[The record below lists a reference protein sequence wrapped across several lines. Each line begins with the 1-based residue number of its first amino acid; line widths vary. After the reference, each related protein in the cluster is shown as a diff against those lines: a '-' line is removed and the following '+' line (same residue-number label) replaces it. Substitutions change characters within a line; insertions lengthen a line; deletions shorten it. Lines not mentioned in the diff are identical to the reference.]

1 MPTQVSVR
9 SQSSLSRWWRTLR
22 VGYWLGWQIESNW
35 PGPLLFF
42 IYSIARPLGGVLIL
56 VFMYHVVAR
65 AGGALNRGLVQGGA
79 AMLGFFVVGTACW
92 PFVVRGMMGT
102 AYSLIS
108 DREHWRTLRYVYISP
123 ISLRAYLVGRALAQ
137 ATSAVAA
144 AAVTLVFGRWVLGV
158 PMHLATIN
166 APYTAAAFVLGI
178 VAVIAL
184 GLIVVSA
191 AVLISGEAWRMPE
204 GVGAALYLVCGAIF
218 PVTVLPPALQAL
230 SQAIPLTWWLEAM
243 RRGLLGPAV
252 DRSLPPLPDPPGLGL
267 RGRRALPW
275 VAAAV
280 VGFTFAERRGPAP
293 WGLSR
298 GGVCS

>member
-1 MPTQVSVR
+1 MLTQVSVR

-35 PGPLLFF
+35 TDPLLFF

-65 AGGALNRGLVQGGA
+65 AGGA

-178 VAVIAL
+178 TAVIAL

-252 DRSLPPLPDPPGLGL
+252 VRSLPQFTDPTVLGFL
-267 RGRRALPW
+267 AMLTALW
-275 VAAAV
+275 VAAALV
-280 VGFTFAERRGPAP
+280 AFTFAERRARQLGI
-293 WGLSR
+293 LDRESMY
-298 GGVCS
+298 

>member
-1 MPTQVSVR
+1 MPTQRASYPWANTLQR
-9 SQSSLSRWWRTLR
+9 GWRTLG

-35 PGPLLFF
+35 PDPLLFF
-42 IYSIARPLGGVLIL
+42 IFSVARPLGGVLIL

-65 AGGALNRGLVQGGA
+65 AGGT
-79 AMLGFFVVGTACW
+79 AMLGFFVVGAACW
-92 PFVVRGMMGT
+92 RFGVRARMGT

-108 DREHWRTLRYVYISP
+108 DREHWKTLRYVYISP

-166 APYTAAAFVLGI
+166 APYTAAAFVLGM
-178 VAVIAL
+178 AWVIAL

-191 AVLISGEAWRMPE
+191 AVLSSGEAWRMPE

-218 PVTVLPPALQAL
+218 PVTVLPPFLQAL
-230 SQAIPLTWWLEAM
+230 SGGIPLTWWLEAM
-243 RRGLLGPAV
+243 RRGLLGAAV
-252 DRSLPPLPDPPGLGL
+252 VRSLPPPPDG
-267 RGRRALPW
+267 RGVGGGGR
-275 VAAAV
+275 VAV
-280 VGFTFAERRGPAP
+280 P
-293 WGLSR
+293 WG
-298 GGVCS
+298 GGGPSARPFGAAGGARRWGRPPEAL

>member
-35 PGPLLFF
+35 TDPLLFF

-65 AGGALNRGLVQGGA
+65 AGGA

-102 AYSLIS
+102 AYCLIS

-178 VAVIAL
+178 GAVIAL

-252 DRSLPPLPDPPGLGL
+252 VRSLPQFTDPTVLGL
-267 RGRRALPW
+267 LAMLTALW
-275 VAAAV
+275 VAAALV
-280 VGFTFAERRGPAP
+280 AFTFAERRARQLGI
-293 WGLSR
+293 LDRESMY
-298 GGVCS
+298 

>member
-9 SQSSLSRWWRTLR
+9 SQSSLSRWWGTLR

-35 PGPLLFF
+35 TDPLLFF

-65 AGGALNRGLVQGGA
+65 AGGTAI
-79 AMLGFFVVGTACW
+79 LGFFVVGAACW

-102 AYSLIS
+102 AYSLIT
-108 DREHWRTLRYVYISP
+108 DREHWKTLRYVYISP

-144 AAVTLVFGRWVLGV
+144 AAVTLIFGRWVLGM

-166 APYTAAAFVLGI
+166 APYTAAAFALGI
-178 VAVIAL
+178 ASVIAL
-184 GLIVVSA
+184 GLLVVSA
-191 AVLISGEAWRMPE
+191 AFLISSEAWRMPE
-204 GVGAALYLVCGAIF
+204 GVGAALYLICGAIF
-218 PVTVLPPALQAL
+218 PVAVLPPILQGL
-230 SQAIPLTWWLEAM
+230 SGAIPLTWWLEAM

-252 DRSLPPLPDPPGLGL
+252 GPSLPPLADGQGLMGLGL
-267 RGRRALPW
+267 LTVLLGAAALAVGSPSARRA
-275 VAAAV
+275 
-280 VGFTFAERRGPAP
+280 
-293 WGLSR
+293 
-298 GGVCS
+298 GGR

>member
-1 MPTQVSVR
+1 MPTQRASYPWANTLQR
-9 SQSSLSRWWRTLR
+9 GWRTLR

-35 PGPLLFF
+35 TDPLLFF

-65 AGGALNRGLVQGGA
+65 AGGT
-79 AMLGFFVVGTACW
+79 AMLGFFVVGAACW

-102 AYSLIS
+102 AYSLIT
-108 DREHWRTLRYVYISP
+108 DREHWKTLRYVYISP

-144 AAVTLVFGRWVLGV
+144 AAVTLIFGRWVLGM

-166 APYTAAAFVLGI
+166 APYTAAAFALGI
-178 VAVIAL
+178 ASVIAL
-184 GLIVVSA
+184 GLLVVSA
-191 AVLISGEAWRMPE
+191 AFLISSEAWRMPE

-218 PVTVLPPALQAL
+218 PVTVLPPILQAL
-230 SQAIPLTWWLEAM
+230 SAAIPLTWWLEAM

-252 DRSLPPLPDPPGLGL
+252 VRSLPHLADGQGLAGLGPL
-267 RGRRALPW
+267 TVLWGAAGPAVFAHSPRRARQL
-275 VAAAV
+275 
-280 VGFTFAERRGPAP
+280 GILDRETMY
-293 WGLSR
+293 
-298 GGVCS
+298 

>member
-1 MPTQVSVR
+1 MVAHPQG
-9 SQSSLSRWWRTLR
+9 R
-22 VGYWLGWQIESNW
+22 VLAGLADREQLDRPAAVLHLFHRPAAGRRAHPRLHVPCGR
-35 PGPLLFF
+35 PGRRRCD
-42 IYSIARPLGGVLIL
+42 A
-56 VFMYHVVAR
+56 
-65 AGGALNRGLVQGGA
+65 
-79 AMLGFFVVGTACW
+79 GFFVVGTACW

-178 VAVIAL
+178 GAVIAL

-252 DRSLPPLPDPPGLGL
+252 VRSLPHLPDPTVLGFL
-267 RGRRALPW
+267 AMLTALW
-275 VAAAV
+275 VAAALV
-280 VGFTFAERRGPAP
+280 AFTFAERRARQLGI
-293 WGLSR
+293 LDR
-298 GGVCS
+298 ETMY

>member
-9 SQSSLSRWWRTLR
+9 SQSSLSRWWGTLR

-35 PGPLLFF
+35 TDPLLFF

-65 AGGALNRGLVQGGA
+65 AGGT
-79 AMLGFFVVGTACW
+79 AMLGFFVVGAACW

-102 AYSLIS
+102 AYSLIT
-108 DREHWRTLRYVYISP
+108 DREHWKTLRYVYISP

-144 AAVTLVFGRWVLGV
+144 AAVTLIFGRWVLGV
-158 PMHLATIN
+158 PMHLTTIN
-166 APYTAAAFVLGI
+166 APYTAAAFALGI
-178 VAVIAL
+178 ASVIAL
-184 GLIVVSA
+184 GLLVVSA
-191 AVLISGEAWRMPE
+191 AVLVSSEAWRMPE

-218 PVTVLPPALQAL
+218 PVTVLPPILQAL
-230 SQAIPLTWWLEAM
+230 SGAIPLTWWLEAM

-252 DRSLPPLPDPPGLGL
+252 VRSLPYFADGQVLGFL
-267 RGRRALPW
+267 AMLTVLW
-275 VAAAV
+275 VAAALIA
-280 VGFTFAERRGPAP
+280 FTFAERRARQLGI
-293 WGLSR
+293 LDRESMY
-298 GGVCS
+298 

>member
-1 MPTQVSVR
+1 MPTQRASYPWANTLQR
-9 SQSSLSRWWRTLR
+9 GWRTLR

-35 PGPLLFF
+35 TDPLLFF

-65 AGGALNRGLVQGGA
+65 AGGT
-79 AMLGFFVVGTACW
+79 AMLGFFVVGAACW

-108 DREHWRTLRYVYISP
+108 DREHWKTLRYVYISP

-137 ATSAVAA
+137 ATSALAA
-144 AAVTLVFGRWVLGV
+144 AAVTLIFGRWVLGV
-158 PMHLATIN
+158 PIHLTTID
-166 APYTAAAFVLGI
+166 ASYTASAFVLGM
-178 VAVIAL
+178 ASVIAL

-252 DRSLPPLPDPPGLGL
+252 VRSLPQLPGPTGFGFPAMLT
-267 RGRRALPW
+267 ALW
-275 VAAAV
+275 VAAALV
-280 VGFTFAERRGPAP
+280 AFTFAGRRARRLGS
-293 WGLSR
+293 L
-298 GGVCS
+298 CSE

>member
-1 MPTQVSVR
+1 MAQVISFPR
-9 SQSSLSRWWRTLR
+9 SNSLRHWWRTLR

-35 PGPLLFF
+35 ADPLLFF

-56 VFMYHVVAR
+56 VFMYYVVAR
-65 AGGALNRGLVQGGA
+65 AGGT

-102 AYSLIS
+102 AWSLIS

-123 ISLRAYLVGRALAQ
+123 ISFRVYLVGRALAQ

-144 AAVTLVFGRWVLGV
+144 AVVTLIFGRWVLGV
-158 PMHLATIN
+158 PMHLTTIN
-166 APYTAAAFVLGI
+166 APYTAGAFALGI
-178 VAVIAL
+178 ASVIAL
-184 GLIVVSA
+184 GLVVVSV

-218 PVTVLPPALQAL
+218 PVTVLPPTLQAL
-230 SQAIPLTWWLEAM
+230 SQAIPVTWWLEGM

-252 DRSLPPLPDPPGLGL
+252 VRSFPHLTDARVLGL
-267 RGRRALPW
+267 LALLTVLW
-275 VAAAV
+275 VAAALTA
-280 VGFTFAERRGPAP
+280 FTFAEQRARRLGI
-293 WGLSR
+293 LDRESMY
-298 GGVCS
+298 